1 MVLFSVVTLIILLN
15 VLVSLKGFKDL
26 VFFDRFKFNIAG
38 INRGEKLRLVS
49 SGFLHVDMTHLLFN
63 MFTLYMFSEAVV
75 QYLGAST
82 YTFIYFLSLIFGNV
96 FSYYA
101 HRKNSYYSAVG
112 ASGAVA
118 GIIYASILLYPE
130 MKLMFI
136 LFPVPIPGYIFGVGY
151 LLYSIYGMKKNIGN
165 IGHSAHFGG
174 AVSGFLATIL
184 FEPNVMDTQ
193 PLVVG
198 LLLIPIIWY
207 GITFKKAI

>member
-75 QYLGAST
+75 RYLGAST
-82 YTFIYFLSLIFGNV
+82 YTFIYFLSLISGNV

-118 GIIYASILLYPE
+118 GIMYASILLYPE

-151 LLYSIYGMKKNIGN
+151 LLYAIYGMKKNIGN

-193 PLVVG
+193 PLLIG
-198 LLLIPIIWY
+198 LLLLPIIWY

>member
-151 LLYSIYGMKKNIGN
+151 LLYAIYGMKKNIGN

>member
-151 LLYSIYGMKKNIGN
+151 LLYAIYGMKKNIGN

-207 GITFKKAI
+207 GITLKKAI

>member
-151 LLYSIYGMKKNIGN
+151 LLYAIYGMKKNIGN

-193 PLVVG
+193 PLVIG